1 MSLAGRMDL
10 GRVAA
15 VLLALLLA
23 GCESL
28 PTELDEKPGIDR
40 VYERHRSREQIER
53 VSETFV
59 GSEPE
64 SGSDVVLLSQP
75 GSRAGYEFGVKLEG
89 SLDLPAGASFR
100 LECVLKEGQPPLVRT
115 FPIERRPGWF
125 FGEYLLRLTGA
136 DDPGSAVRP
145 VAWRLS
151 VIAPD
156 GAVLAARH
164 SFLWG
169 APTDLPA
176 R

>member
-1 MSLAGRMDL
+1 MDL
-10 GRVAA
+10 GRRAA

-28 PTELDEKPGIDR
+28 PSQPDEKPGIFR
-40 VYERHRSREQIER
+40 VYERHRSRDQIER

-59 GSEPE
+59 SAEPE
-64 SGSDVVLLSQP
+64 SGSDVPLLSHP
-75 GSRAGYEFGVKLEG
+75 GSRVGYEFAVTLDH

-100 LECVLKEGQPPLVRT
+100 LECVVREGQPPLVRD
-115 FPIERRPGWF
+115 FPILHQPGWF
-125 FGEYLLRLTGA
+125 FGEYLLRLTGP
-136 DDPGSAVRP
+136 DDPGPKVRP

-151 VIAPD
+151 VLGPD
-156 GAVLAARH
+156 GALLAARR

-169 APTDLPA
+169 APLDAPA